1 MSEHITNIKNN
12 YKKMEK
18 EIVAQLNYVTDHAT
32 TLGANREYIW
42 KEFFE
47 RIIPKKFN
55 IDRSV
60 FIMDSKGNISKEVD
74 LAIYDEQYTPYI
86 FKYGAIKFIP
96 VEAVAAVIEC
106 KSSGTDNKSLSDWAK
121 SINMLRTG
129 LNSLVRINGGI
140 HRGIDLEKLDS
151 NGSIITQTS
160 TTPIKILCHMGSYR
174 DEDKNFD
181 IIIKAGKKNLEIKFN
196 DDYDNLFG
204 WYVHLNHYSA
214 FANKETDNENIEN
227 QKNDSIKIQKY
238 VESLKNMD
246 NCYNIKE
253 NGGGGKSEENGNDD
267 QFIKKDD
274 KSSTD
279 NKGFDVLCGKGLK
292 DYKIGDSSVLSF
304 IFQFNQL
311 LMLINN
317 PLFFPHMDYVKM
329 SPIVKSS

>member
-106 KSSGTDNKSLSDWAK
+106 KSSVTDNNSLSDLAK
-121 SINMLRTG
+121 SINMFRTV
-129 LNSLVRINGGI
+129 LNSLVMINGCI
-140 HRGIDLEKLDS
+140 HR
-151 NGSIITQTS
+151 
-160 TTPIKILCHMGSYR
+160 
-174 DEDKNFD
+174 
-181 IIIKAGKKNLEIKFN
+181 
-196 DDYDNLFG
+196 
-204 WYVHLNHYSA
+204 
-214 FANKETDNENIEN
+214 
-227 QKNDSIKIQKY
+227 
-238 VESLKNMD
+238 
-246 NCYNIKE
+246 
-253 NGGGGKSEENGNDD
+253 
-267 QFIKKDD
+267 
-274 KSSTD
+274 
-279 NKGFDVLCGKGLK
+279 
-292 DYKIGDSSVLSF
+292 
-304 IFQFNQL
+304 
-311 LMLINN
+311 
-317 PLFFPHMDYVKM
+317 
-329 SPIVKSS
+329 